1 MVVVYKGIFVK
12 GKVARMWEGV
22 GLVTGRESPMVS
34 LSVFP
39 HCRFNFYIKK
49 AQKQTFKKIL
59 SLLRR
64 NVGLSSDGKKET
76 MYIVYNAFASLKYSP
91 TERSGELCHFELTAT
106 CGYVDRVLWSAFHV
120 AWYQHTFFCGSP
132 SFPNIDHSK

>member
-1 MVVVYKGIFVK
+1 MVYKGIFVK

-76 MYIVYNAFASLKYSP
+76 MYIVYNAFALLKYSP
-91 TERSGELCHFELTAT
+91 T
-106 CGYVDRVLWSAFHV
+106 GYVDRVLWSAFHV
-120 AWYQHTFFCGSP
+120 AWYQHTFFYGSP